1 MWDVLVQQ
9 TNVYAQNRL
18 ETDALRHHSRM
29 KKWVPVSVSE
39 MKVFIAVVT
48 SIGLNGKADV
58 ELYWS
63 TDDVRQIPFYSKVM
77 TRDRFLL
84 ILANLHISDNNRA
97 VDDPLSKV
105 RSFPSIIQRT
115 FVDVYHQLWWSHLS
129 LERQASLQSV
139 QPKQAQQVWHK
150 VASSK
155 WVHYWLH
162 HCLWYAW
169 LNIQISYIYDP
180 FGVSENVVVTKFE
193 HIPTTIK
200 IRIILLNY
208 HLTLA
213 YIDAKYFLHIFEI
226 DKMSLVWR
234 VQLWSLIITFI
245 AEDYVLHTSW
255 HKSNRINSSGIR
267 SSSHSFITLYVTANH
282 HQN

>member
-84 ILANLHISDNNRA
+84 ILSNLHISDNNNRA

-115 FVDVYHQLWWSHLS
+115 FVDVYHQLWWIHLS

-150 VASSK
+150 VVSSK

-169 LNIQISYIYDP
+169 LNIKISYICDP
-180 FGVSENVVVTKFE
+180 FGVSENVVVTKLE

-226 DKMSLVWR
+226 DKC
-234 VQLWSLIITFI
+234 
-245 AEDYVLHTSW
+245 H
-255 HKSNRINSSGIR
+255 
-267 SSSHSFITLYVTANH
+267 
-282 HQN
+282 